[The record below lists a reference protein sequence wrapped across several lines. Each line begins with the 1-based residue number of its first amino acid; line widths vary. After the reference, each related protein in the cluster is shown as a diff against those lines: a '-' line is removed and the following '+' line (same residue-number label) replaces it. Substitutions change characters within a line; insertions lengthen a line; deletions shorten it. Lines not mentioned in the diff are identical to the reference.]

1 MGTGRYLGMPSMVGR
16 NKKAVFGYL
25 KDRMWKRIQGWSGK
39 HLSKAGREVL
49 VKSIAQA
56 IPTYCMSTILLPE
69 SLGEELER
77 MINSFWWGANKA
89 SGRGINWL
97 RWEKLAMRKEH
108 GGMGFRHF
116 YGFNL
121 AMLGKQGWH
130 LLTNQDTIL
139 SRVFKAKY
147 YPKSG
152 FLEAKLGHNPSYVWR
167 SIHASQVVVRRGLR
181 WRIGNGNSINVWT
194 HPWLR
199 NDAYTHVTTDM
210 IAGREE
216 MRVAEL
222 MNETTGTWNIA
233 LIRQMFNHRD
243 AAEIRR
249 LPINLLNREDE
260 PIWRYS
266 KNGNYTVRSAYY
278 QLMEH
283 IVDNNDLKE
292 PGNWKK
298 LWSLNVPNKVR
309 IFIWRLLRGCLPV
322 RGRLVQRGV
331 PCDNKCPSCASYEEN
346 EWHCFFGCGAVQEI
360 WEQSLIWN
368 QVRPYID
375 NAIGIVQMLFQML
388 EELEAT
394 TCCNIAMLLW
404 AVWWKRNQVC
414 WQGQTPTSYA
424 VIRRAHE
431 QYEDWTKVRKMQQNI
446 SNNSS
451 TVEDIKWTKPPL
463 NMLKCNVDAA
473 CYNESNRYG
482 IAACVRDSQGR
493 FVKAYTRWFE
503 GKPDISEQKLWEC
516 WKL

>member
-1 MGTGRYLGMPSMVGR
+1 
-16 NKKAVFGYL
+16 
-25 KDRMWKRIQGWSGK
+25 
-39 HLSKAGREVL
+39 
-49 VKSIAQA
+49 
-56 IPTYCMSTILLPE
+56 
-69 SLGEELER
+69 
-77 MINSFWWGANKA
+77 
-89 SGRGINWL
+89 
-97 RWEKLAMRKEH
+97 
-108 GGMGFRHF
+108 
-116 YGFNL
+116 
-121 AMLGKQGWH
+121 
-130 LLTNQDTIL
+130 
-139 SRVFKAKY
+139 
-147 YPKSG
+147 
-152 FLEAKLGHNPSYVWR
+152 
-167 SIHASQVVVRRGLR
+167 
-181 WRIGNGNSINVWT
+181 
-194 HPWLR
+194 
-199 NDAYTHVTTDM
+199 M

-216 MRVAEL
+216 MWVAEL

-233 LIRQMFNHRD
+233 LIQQMFNHKD
-243 AAEIRR
+243 ATEIRR
-249 LPINLLNREDE
+249 LPLNLLTREDE

-266 KNGNYTVRSAYY
+266 RNGNYTVRSAYY

-298 LWSLNVPNKVR
+298 LWRLNVPNKVR

-346 EWHCFFGCGAVQEI
+346 EWHCFFGCGAVQEL
-360 WEQSLIWN
+360 WEQSPIWN

-404 AVWWKRNQVC
+404 VVWWKRNQVC

-424 VIRRAHE
+424 VIRRAQE
-431 QYEDWTKVRKMQQNI
+431 QYEDWTKVRKTQQNI
-446 SNNSS
+446 SNNSP
-451 TVEDIKWTKPPL
+451 TVEEIKWTKPPL

-503 GKPDISEQKLWEC
+503 GKPDISEAEALGVLETLRWLQREHMTNVQLETDCLQVIQALHSKNRNNTEFGIVINLCRTLLNSNLNCQASHVRRQANRVAYSLAQATRLSASPQVFNHCPPCIETIIINEMH
-516 WKL
+516 